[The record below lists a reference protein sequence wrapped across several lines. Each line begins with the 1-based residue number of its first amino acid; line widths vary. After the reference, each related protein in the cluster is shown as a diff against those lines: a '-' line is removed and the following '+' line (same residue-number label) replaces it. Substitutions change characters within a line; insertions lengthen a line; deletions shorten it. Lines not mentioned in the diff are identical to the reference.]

1 MPHGPWKVLRARRVE
16 TIWSLC
22 TPKAASPVS
31 RKKKESGGKE
41 PLAPYAIRIVAE
53 ALTLVST
60 QVVISRIVGSSPMS
74 RSVLTVQNLL
84 RVLSLPLPWAFSFLS
99 LPLILF

>member
-1 MPHGPWKVLRARRVE
+1 M
-16 TIWSLC
+16 
-22 TPKAASPVS
+22 S

-74 RSVLTVQNLL
+74 RSVLTVQMQSDLL
-84 RVLSLPLPWAFSFLS
+84 DVTPVTVQCTTQGLVGGGPEVH
-99 LPLILF
+99 